1 MRDAAKDYLV
11 GKGILPRQNEDRPR
25 HRLEDYEDYT
35 KDRIAAA
42 RILLELGTQGAK
54 IREDEIETA
63 ARNQHRAQKEINRR
77 FGDLLEQQGWQPPE
91 PEPRRTDSQ
100 RSL

>member
-1 MRDAAKDYLV
+1 MRNAAKDYLV

-63 ARNQHRAQKEINRR
+63 ARNQHRAQEEINRR
-77 FGDLLEQQGWQPPE
+77 FGDLLEQQG
-91 PEPRRTDSQ
+91 
-100 RSL
+100 